1 MDNKAN
7 KKAIGSEELEK
18 VSGGEIALP
27 SIPGIPYVTIPFG
40 NMKKTAAVVMA
51 GLMTFSIVGPTM
63 IRAEESVECE
73 TAVEAGVEPDAAVEP
88 EAAVE
93 FEASCDSTFVENGG
107 TECFEE
113 TVMNAEADGTA
124 AETAD
129 PAAEETVVEEGY
141 EMTEEEAVFD
151 DPGCGE
157 FGDEFLVEEGIEE
170 PIIFEEERK
179 GLRRRFSDRF
189 P

>member
-1 MDNKAN
+1 
-7 KKAIGSEELEK
+7 
-18 VSGGEIALP
+18 
-27 SIPGIPYVTIPFG
+27 
-40 NMKKTAAVVMA
+40 
-51 GLMTFSIVGPTM
+51 M

-141 EMTEEEAVFD
+141 EMTEEETVFD

>member
-1 MDNKAN
+1 MKRKMNRK
-7 KKAIGSEELEK
+7 
-18 VSGGEIALP
+18 
-27 SIPGIPYVTIPFG
+27 PFG

-129 PAAEETVVEEGY
+129 PAAVETVVEEGY
-141 EMTEEEAVFD
+141 EMTEEETVFD
-151 DPGCGE
+151 DPG
-157 FGDEFLVEEGIEE
+157 VRRI
-170 PIIFEEERK
+170 
-179 GLRRRFSDRF
+179 RRRVPGRRRN
-189 P
+189 